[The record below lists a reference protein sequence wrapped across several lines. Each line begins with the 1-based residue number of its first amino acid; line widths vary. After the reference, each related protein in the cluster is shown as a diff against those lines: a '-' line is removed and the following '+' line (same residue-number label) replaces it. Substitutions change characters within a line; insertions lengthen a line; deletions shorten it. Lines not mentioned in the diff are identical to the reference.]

1 MNPETP
7 SFNLSSFIQKH
18 TATCSLCID
27 AMREMEA
34 YVATSGDWPEGTHG
48 IIEYQLR
55 SLARAIKGLED
66 QEELPF

>member
-1 MNPETP
+1 
-7 SFNLSSFIQKH
+7 
-18 TATCSLCID
+18 
-27 AMREMEA
+27 MREMEA